1 MSLLDEI
8 RNLFS
13 ESSSEQLGKR
23 EAPPVP
29 EPEPIRVVE
38 VDVKDLMIER
48 RNGSLPLLLDCREPF
63 EWKQARIPGSLH
75 MPMNTIPSRLAELDK
90 EADIVVVCAHGVR
103 SFSVTGFLVENGF
116 AARSLQG
123 GLVMWQVQGGEVESD
138 Y

>member
-8 RNLFS
+8 RNLFG
-13 ESSSEQLGKR
+13 ESSSEQIADR
-23 EAPPVP
+23 ETPPVP

-38 VDVKDLMIER
+38 VGAKDLMIECQ
-48 RNGSLPLLLDCREPF
+48 NGTPPLLLDCRELF

-90 EADIVVVCAHGVR
+90 EADIVVICAHGVR
-103 SFSVTGFLVENGF
+103 SYSVTGFLVENGF

-123 GLVMWQVQGGEVESD
+123 GLAMWQVQGGEVEGD

>member
-8 RNLFS
+8 RNLFG
-13 ESSSEQLGKR
+13 ESRSEQLGKQ
-23 EAPPVP
+23 ETPPVP
-29 EPEPIRVVE
+29 EPEPISVVE

-48 RNGSLPLLLDCREPF
+48 RNGSPPLLLDCREPF

-75 MPMNTIPSRLAELDK
+75 MPMNKIPSRLAELDK

-103 SFSVTGFLVENGF
+103 SYSVTGFLVENGF

-123 GLVMWQVQGGEVESD
+123 GLAMWQVQGGEVESN

>member
-8 RNLFS
+8 RNLLGDPS
-13 ESSSEQLGKR
+13 PEQVGKR
-23 EAPPVP
+23 ESPPVP

-38 VDVKDLMIER
+38 VDAKDLMIER
-48 RNGSLPLLLDCREPF
+48 RNGSPPLLLDCREPL

-90 EADIVVVCAHGVR
+90 EADIVVICAHGVR
-103 SFSVTGFLVENGF
+103 SYSVTGFLVENGF

-123 GLVMWQVQGGEVESD
+123 GLAMWQVQGGEVESD